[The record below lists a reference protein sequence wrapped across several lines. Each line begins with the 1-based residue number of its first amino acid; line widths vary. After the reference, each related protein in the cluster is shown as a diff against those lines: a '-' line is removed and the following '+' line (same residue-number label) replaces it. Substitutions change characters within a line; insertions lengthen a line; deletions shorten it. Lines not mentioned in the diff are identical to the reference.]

1 MFLKY
6 HGPTAKAV
14 GFLFST
20 LTLPLHKMEVNH
32 YRKEDVMAKGRLV
45 VWVTASNGGI
55 PIEGALVTVYNAD
68 TAGEAVVVRSTDIDG
83 RTEIFELDA
92 PPRELS
98 ETPENGGVRPYS
110 IYNVDVRKDG
120 YFDVSNQEVPI
131 FDGILAVLPVNM
143 IPLSEGDSSE
153 LEPQS
158 GINIETTEPEL
169 ESGGEA

>member
-1 MFLKY
+1 
-6 HGPTAKAV
+6 
-14 GFLFST
+14 
-20 LTLPLHKMEVNH
+20 
-32 YRKEDVMAKGRLV
+32 MAKGRLV

-55 PIEGALVTVYNAD
+55 PIENALVTVYDSD
-68 TAGEAVVVRSTDIDG
+68 TAGEAIAIRSTDIDG
-83 RTEIFELDA
+83 RTEVMELDA

-120 YFDVSNQEVPI
+120 YFDVSNQEVPV

-153 LEPQS
+153 LEPRS
-158 GINIETTEPEL
+158 GVNIITTEPKL
-169 ESGGEA
+169 GSGGEG

>member
-1 MFLKY
+1 MYSVRLF
-6 HGPTAKAV
+6 
-14 GFLFST
+14 FFST
-20 LTLPLHKMEVNH
+20 LFNSLHKMKVNQ

-55 PIEGALVTVYNAD
+55 PIENALVTVYNAD
-68 TAGEAVVVRSTDIDG
+68 NAGEAVAVRSTDMDG
-83 RTEIFELDA
+83 RTEIMELDA

-120 YFDVSNQEVPI
+120 YFDVANQEVPV

-158 GINIETTEPEL
+158 GINIKVTEPEL
-169 ESGGEA
+169 NGGGEG